1 MNPHH
6 ITSIRRLIFSCMFLV
21 PAVPFLAILMIGYF
35 YFSTSLENGAVSF
48 MQRVVSDQGRI
59 IDAFLAER
67 KADLEFVLQYTPSSE
82 LQHPEAL
89 SRILGL
95 LRKKSTAFV
104 DLGVFDE
111 SGLHIAYEGPYALA
125 GKNYKDSDWFK
136 EVMSKG
142 TYISDV
148 FMGYRQVPHFIIAVM
163 RSGGNKKWILRATID
178 TEFFSSLVESVRIG
192 DTGEVYLLNAKG
204 TYQTISRGAVDLMQ
218 KDDDAGKYP
227 VDARQV
233 STFIQS
239 DARGSVYLYAV
250 MDLEEKN
257 WRLVARQEKAD
268 AFRTLRAA
276 AHRIIL
282 TAVTG
287 GLVIF
292 LAAFGLTRYIVSKII
307 RIGKEKDA
315 LEKQLIRASRLA
327 ELGEMSAGFAHEVN
341 NPLQIMKSELGLIQL
356 LWEDLLANN
365 SIQPSEDTVQIE
377 DCLNQLQLQIDRCGN
392 ITHGILQFARHG
404 TPNPQTVDLT
414 SFITQV
420 ALMVTKRAAVNG
432 ITLNQKISETSLPVF
447 ADPGQLQQVLLN
459 LINNAMDAA
468 LEKHEGRG
476 GLVEIRAGEQDAGMI
491 EVSVHDNG
499 MGIREENKK
508 RVFTPFFTTKPVGKG
523 TGLGLSVCY
532 GIIESMGGTMNFS
545 SGAGEGSIFNIVLP
559 RNETDGNMNKLSK
572 GEGHAEN
579 QTAGGG

>member
-1 MNPHH
+1 MKSHH
-6 ITSIRRLIFSCMFLV
+6 VTSVRRLIFLCMFLV

-35 YFSTSLENGAVSF
+35 YFSTSLENGAVSI
-48 MQRVVSDQGRI
+48 MQRIVSDQGRI

-67 KADLEFVLQYTPSSE
+67 KADLEFVLQYTSSSE

-89 SRILGL
+89 SKILAL

-111 SGLHIAYEGPYALA
+111 SGLHVAYKGPYALA

-148 FMGYRQVPHFIIAVM
+148 FLGYRQVPHFVIAVM
-163 RSGGNKKWILRATID
+163 RSDGNKKWVLRATID
-178 TEFFSSLVESVRIG
+178 TELFSSLVESVRIG
-192 DTGEVYLLNAKG
+192 DTGEVYLLNAEG
-204 TYQTISRGAVDLMQ
+204 TYQTISHGAVDLMQ
-218 KDDDAGKYP
+218 KDGDAGRYP

-250 MDLEEKN
+250 MDLKEKN

-276 AHRIIL
+276 AQMIIL

-292 LAAFGLTRYIVSKII
+292 LAAFGLTQYIVSKII
-307 RIGKEKDA
+307 EIDKEKDV

-341 NPLQIMKSELGLIQL
+341 NPLQIMKSELALIQL
-356 LWEDLLANN
+356 LWEDLLKN
-365 SIQPSEDTVQIE
+365 SAIQPSEDTVQIE
-377 DCLNQLQLQIDRCGN
+377 DSLNQLQLQIDRCGN
-392 ITHGILQFARHG
+392 ITQGIL
-404 TPNPQTVDLT
+404 
-414 SFITQV
+414 
-420 ALMVTKRAAVNG
+420 
-432 ITLNQKISETSLPVF
+432 
-447 ADPGQLQQVLLN
+447 
-459 LINNAMDAA
+459 
-468 LEKHEGRG
+468 
-476 GLVEIRAGEQDAGMI
+476 
-491 EVSVHDNG
+491 
-499 MGIREENKK
+499 
-508 RVFTPFFTTKPVGKG
+508 
-523 TGLGLSVCY
+523 
-532 GIIESMGGTMNFS
+532 
-545 SGAGEGSIFNIVLP
+545 
-559 RNETDGNMNKLSK
+559 
-572 GEGHAEN
+572 
-579 QTAGGG
+579 